1 MSRIKEFSKSNKQT
15 PGSKK
20 EAVEGFLFISPWLIG
35 FLIFTLGPL
44 IASIFLS
51 LSKWDI
57 FSDPQ
62 FVGMQNYVKLFED
75 PLFKK
80 SLWNT
85 FYYAIFSI
93 PLGMIGGL
101 SLALLLNQKVKGLP
115 IFRTMFYL
123 PSVTSGVA
131 VALLW
136 KWIFNPEF
144 GLANAILNWFGL
156 PSSQWLSSPA
166 WAMPALIIMS
176 LWGVGGGMLIYLAG
190 LQGIPQQLYEAAE
203 LDGAGSWSCFVNITL
218 PMLSP
223 TLFFQLIMGIIGS
236 FQVFTQ
242 VFVMTGGGP
251 ANATLVYVLYLYRNA
266 FQWWK
271 MGYASALAWFLFAI
285 ILVLTL
291 IQFKLAPRWVHYDV
305 L

>member
-1 MSRIKEFSKSNKQT
+1 MKKL
-15 PGSKK
+15 PAGKK
-20 EAVEGFLFISPWLIG
+20 EALEGYLFISPWLLG
-35 FLIFTLGPL
+35 FLVFTLGPL
-44 IASIFLS
+44 VASIFIS

-57 FSDPQ
+57 FSAPQ
-62 FVGMQNYVKLFED
+62 FVGLENYIAMFED

-85 FYYAIFSI
+85 FYYSIFSI
-93 PLGMIGGL
+93 PLGMAGGL
-101 SLALLLNQKVKGLP
+101 TLALLLNQKVKGLP
-115 IFRTMFYL
+115 IFRTIFYL

-144 GLANAILNWFGL
+144 GIANAILNFFGL
-156 PSSQWLSSPA
+156 PGLQWLNSPT

-190 LQGIPQQLYEAAE
+190 LQGIPRQLYEAAE
-203 LDGAGSWSCFVNITL
+203 LDGAGSWACFVNITL
-218 PMLSP
+218 PMLTP
-223 TLFFQLIMGIIGS
+223 TLFFQLITGIIGS
-236 FQVFTQ
+236 FQIFTQ
-242 VFVMTGGGP
+242 AFVMTNGGP
-251 ANATLVYVLYLYRNA
+251 VNATLFYVLYLYRNA

-271 MGYASALAWFLFAI
+271 MGYASALAWFLFVV
-285 ILVLTL
+285 ILILTL
-291 IQFKLAPRWVHYDV
+291 IQFRLSKRWVHYDI

>member
-1 MSRIKEFSKSNKQT
+1 MSSSLQKRKLN
-15 PGSKK
+15 K
-20 EAVEGFLFISPWLIG
+20 EAIDGYLFITPWLVG

-44 IASIFLS
+44 VASVFLS
-51 LSKWDI
+51 FTKWDI
-57 FSDPQ
+57 FSAPE
-62 FVGMQNYVKLFED
+62 FVGMANYTNLFAD

-80 SLWNT
+80 SLYNT

-93 PLGMIGGL
+93 PLGMAGGL
-101 SLALLLNQKVKGLP
+101 FLAILLNQKVKGLP
-115 IFRTMFYL
+115 IFRTLFYL

-144 GLANAILNWFGL
+144 GIANLILNRFGL
-156 PSSQWLSSPA
+156 PSLQWLSSPR

-203 LDGAGSWSCFVNITL
+203 LDGAGWWSCFTKITL

-242 VFVMTGGGP
+242 VYVMTQGGP
-251 ANATLVYVLYLYRNA
+251 ANATLVYVLYLYKNA

-271 MGYASALAWFLFAI
+271 MGYASALAWILFAI
-285 ILVLTL
+285 VMIFTL

>member
-1 MSRIKEFSKSNKQT
+1 MGKKKEFSKPNKQR

-57 FSDPQ
+57 FADPQ
-62 FVGMQNYVKLFED
+62 FVGLQNYSKMLVD

-93 PLGMIGGL
+93 PLGMAGGL

-115 IFRTMFYL
+115 IFRTIFYL

-144 GLANAILNWFGL
+144 GIANMILNWFGL
-156 PSSQWLSSPA
+156 PSLQWLSSPH

-176 LWGVGGGMLIYLAG
+176 LWGIGGGMLIYLAG

-203 LDGAGSWSCFVNITL
+203 LDGAGSWSCFINITL

-242 VFVMTGGGP
+242 VYVMTQGGP
-251 ANATLVYVLYLYRNA
+251 ANATLVYVLYLYQNA

-271 MGYASALAWFLFAI
+271 MGYASALAWVLFAI
-285 ILVLTL
+285 VMVFTL
-291 IQFKLAPRWVHYDV
+291 IQFKLAPHWVHYDV

>member
-1 MSRIKEFSKSNKQT
+1 MGEKKKFSKPNKQT

-62 FVGMQNYVKLFED
+62 FVGFANYVKMFED

-85 FYYAIFSI
+85 FYYSIVSI
-93 PLGMIGGL
+93 PLGMAGGL

-115 IFRTMFYL
+115 IFRTIFYL

-156 PSSQWLSSPA
+156 PGSQWLSSPT
-166 WAMPALIIMS
+166 WAMPAIIIMS

-285 ILVLTL
+285 ILILTL
-291 IQFKLAPRWVHYDV
+291 IQFKLAPRWVNYDV

>member
-1 MSRIKEFSKSNKQT
+1 MSSSLQKRKLN
-15 PGSKK
+15 K
-20 EAVEGFLFISPWLIG
+20 EAIDGYLFISPWIVG

-44 IASIFLS
+44 IASILLS
-51 LSKWDI
+51 FTKWDI
-57 FSDPQ
+57 FSAPE
-62 FVGMQNYVKLFED
+62 FVGVANYTKLFAD
-75 PLFKK
+75 PLFNK
-80 SLWNT
+80 SLYNT

-93 PLGMIGGL
+93 PLGMAGGL
-101 SLALLLNQKVKGLP
+101 FLAILLNQKVKGLP
-115 IFRTMFYL
+115 IFRTLFYL

-144 GLANAILNWFGL
+144 GIANLILNLFGL
-156 PSSQWLSSPA
+156 PSLQWLSSPR

-203 LDGAGSWSCFVNITL
+203 LDGACWWSCFVKVTL

-242 VFVMTGGGP
+242 VYVMTQGGP
-251 ANATLVYVLYLYRNA
+251 ANATLVYVLYLYQNA

-271 MGYASALAWFLFAI
+271 MGYASALAWVLFAI
-285 ILVLTL
+285 VMIFTL

>member
-1 MSRIKEFSKSNKQT
+1 MQMRHMT
-15 PGSKK
+15 PAAKK
-20 EAVEGFLFISPWLIG
+20 EAKEGYLFILPWLVG
-35 FLIFTLGPL
+35 FLIFTFGPL
-44 IASIFLS
+44 VASIFLS

-57 FSDPQ
+57 FSEPE
-62 FVGMQNYVKLFED
+62 FIGMANYAKMFGD

-85 FYYAIFSI
+85 FYYTIFSI
-93 PLGMIGGL
+93 PLGMAGGL

-115 IFRTMFYL
+115 IFRTLFYL

-144 GLANAILNWFGL
+144 GIANAILGWFGL
-156 PSSQWLSSPA
+156 PALQWLSSPN

-190 LQGIPQQLYEAAE
+190 LQGIPGQLYEAAE
-203 LDGAGSWSCFVNITL
+203 LDGAGTWSGFVNITL

-223 TLFFQLIMGIIGS
+223 TLFFQLITGIIGS
-236 FQVFTQ
+236 FQIFTQ
-242 VFVMTGGGP
+242 AFVMTNGGP
-251 ANATLVYVLYLYRNA
+251 VNATLFYVLYLYRNA

-271 MGYASALAWFLFAI
+271 MGYASALAWFLFII
-285 ILVLTL
+285 ILLLTL
-291 IQFKLAPRWVHYDV
+291 LQFKLSKRWVNYDV

>member
-1 MSRIKEFSKSNKQT
+1 MISFKKTRKLN
-15 PGSKK
+15 K
-20 EAVEGFLFISPWLIG
+20 EAIDGYLFISPWIVG
-35 FLIFTLGPL
+35 FLIFTFGPL

-51 LSKWDI
+51 FTKWDI
-57 FSDPQ
+57 FTAPE
-62 FVGMQNYVKLFED
+62 FVGMANYTKLFAD

-80 SLWNT
+80 SLYNT

-93 PLGMIGGL
+93 PLGMAGGL
-101 SLALLLNQKVKGLP
+101 YLAILLNQKVKGLP
-115 IFRTMFYL
+115 IFRTLFYL

-144 GLANAILNWFGL
+144 GIANLILNWFGL
-156 PSSQWLSSPA
+156 PSLQWLSSSQ
-166 WAMPALIIMS
+166 WSMPALIIMS
-176 LWGVGGGMLIYLAG
+176 LWGIGGGMLIYLAG

-203 LDGAGSWSCFVNITL
+203 LDGAGWWSCFFKITL

-242 VFVMTGGGP
+242 VYVMTQGGP
-251 ANATLVYVLYLYRNA
+251 ANATLVYVLYLYQNA

-271 MGYASALAWFLFAI
+271 MGYASALAWVLFAI
-285 ILVLTL
+285 VLIFTL
-291 IQFKLAPRWVHYDV
+291 IQFKLAPRWVNYDV

>member
-1 MSRIKEFSKSNKQT
+1 MQMRHMT
-15 PGSKK
+15 PAAKK
-20 EAVEGFLFISPWLIG
+20 EAKEGYLFILPWLVG
-35 FLIFTLGPL
+35 FLIFTFGPL
-44 IASIFLS
+44 VASIFLS

-57 FSDPQ
+57 FSEPE
-62 FVGMQNYVKLFED
+62 FIGMANYAKMFGD

-85 FYYAIFSI
+85 FYYTIFSI
-93 PLGMIGGL
+93 PLGMAGGL

-115 IFRTMFYL
+115 IFRTLFYL

-144 GLANAILNWFGL
+144 GIANAILGWFGL
-156 PSSQWLSSPA
+156 PALQWLSSPN

-190 LQGIPQQLYEAAE
+190 LQGIPAQLYEAAE
-203 LDGAGSWSCFVNITL
+203 LDGAGTWSCFINITL

-223 TLFFQLIMGIIGS
+223 TLFFQLITGIIGS
-236 FQVFTQ
+236 FQIFTQ
-242 VFVMTGGGP
+242 AFVMTNGGP
-251 ANATLVYVLYLYRNA
+251 VNATLFYVLYLYRNA

-271 MGYASALAWFLFAI
+271 MGYASALAWFLFI
-285 ILVLTL
+285 VILLLTL
-291 IQFKLAPRWVHYDV
+291 LQFKLSKRWVNYDV

>member
-1 MSRIKEFSKSNKQT
+1 M
-15 PGSKK
+15 KK
-20 EAVEGFLFISPWLIG
+20 LPAGKREALEGYLFISPWLIG
-35 FLIFTLGPL
+35 FLVFTLGPL
-44 IASIFLS
+44 VASIFIS

-57 FSDPQ
+57 FSAPQ
-62 FVGMQNYVKLFED
+62 FVGFENYIAMFRD

-85 FYYAIFSI
+85 FYYSIFSI
-93 PLGMIGGL
+93 PLGMAGGL
-101 SLALLLNQKVKGLP
+101 ALALLLNQKVKGLP
-115 IFRTMFYL
+115 IFRTIFYL

-144 GLANAILNWFGL
+144 GIANAILNFFGFPGL
-156 PSSQWLSSPA
+156 QWLNSPT

-190 LQGIPQQLYEAAE
+190 LQGIPRQLYEAAE
-203 LDGAGSWSCFVNITL
+203 LDGAGSWAYFINITL
-218 PMLSP
+218 PMLTP
-223 TLFFQLIMGIIGS
+223 TLFFQLITGIIGS
-236 FQVFTQ
+236 FQIFTQ
-242 VFVMTGGGP
+242 AFVMTNGGP
-251 ANATLVYVLYLYRNA
+251 VNATLFYVLYLYRNA

-271 MGYASALAWFLFAI
+271 MGYASALAWFLFVV
-285 ILVLTL
+285 ILILTL
-291 IQFKLAPRWVHYDV
+291 IQFRLSKRWVHYDI

>member
-1 MSRIKEFSKSNKQT
+1 MRSIKLISASR
-15 PGSKK
+15 K
-20 EAVEGFLFISPWLIG
+20 EAIEGYLFISPWIVG
-35 FLIFTLGPL
+35 FLCFTLGPL
-44 IASIFLS
+44 IASIFIS

-62 FVGMQNYVKLFED
+62 FIGFENYTTMFSD
-75 PLFKK
+75 PLFRK

-85 FYYAIFSI
+85 FYYSIFSI
-93 PLGMIGGL
+93 PLGMAGGL

-115 IFRTMFYL
+115 IFRTLFYL

-144 GLANAILNWFGL
+144 GIANAILNWFGL
-156 PSSQWLSSPA
+156 PSLQWLASPK

-190 LQGIPQQLYEAAE
+190 LQGIPKQLYEAAE
-203 LDGAGSWSCFVNITL
+203 LDGAGTWSCFINITL

-223 TLFFQLIMGIIGS
+223 TLFFQLITGIIGS

-242 VFVMTGGGP
+242 AFVMTNGGP
-251 ANATLVYVLYLYRNA
+251 VNATLFYVLYLYRNA

-271 MGYASALAWFLFAI
+271 MGYASALAWFLFI
-285 ILVLTL
+285 VILILTL
-291 IQFKLAPRWVHYDV
+291 LQFRLSKRWVHYDI

>member
-1 MSRIKEFSKSNKQT
+1 MRLLASA
-15 PGSKK
+15 SKK
-20 EAVEGFLFISPWLIG
+20 EAIEGYLFISPWLLG

-44 IASIFLS
+44 IASIFIS

-62 FVGMQNYVKLFED
+62 FVGIENYIKMFSD

-85 FYYAIFSI
+85 FYYSVFSI
-93 PLGMIGGL
+93 PLGMAGGL
-101 SLALLLNQKVKGLP
+101 SLALLLNQQVKGLP
-115 IFRTMFYL
+115 IFRTLFYL

-144 GLANAILNWFGL
+144 GIANAILNFFGL
-156 PSSQWLSSPA
+156 PSLQWLNSPT

-190 LQGIPQQLYEAAE
+190 LQGIPKQLYEAAE
-203 LDGAGSWSCFVNITL
+203 LDGAGTWSCFINITL

-223 TLFFQLIMGIIGS
+223 TLFFQLITGIIGS
-236 FQVFTQ
+236 FQIFTQ
-242 VFVMTGGGP
+242 AFVMTNGGP
-251 ANATLVYVLYLYRNA
+251 VNATLFYVLYLYRNA
-266 FQWWK
+266 FQSWK
-271 MGYASALAWFLFAI
+271 MGYASALAWFLFI
-285 ILVLTL
+285 VILILTL
-291 IQFKLAPRWVHYDV
+291 IQFRLSKRWVHYDI

>member
-1 MSRIKEFSKSNKQT
+1 M
-15 PGSKK
+15 KK
-20 EAVEGFLFISPWLIG
+20 LPAGKREALEGYLFISPWLIG
-35 FLIFTLGPL
+35 FLVFTLGPL
-44 IASIFLS
+44 VASIFIS

-57 FSDPQ
+57 FSAPQ
-62 FVGMQNYVKLFED
+62 FVGFENYIAMFRD

-85 FYYAIFSI
+85 FYYSIFSI
-93 PLGMIGGL
+93 PLGMAGGL
-101 SLALLLNQKVKGLP
+101 ALALLLNQKVKGLP
-115 IFRTMFYL
+115 IFRTIFYL

-144 GLANAILNWFGL
+144 GIANAILNFFGFPGL
-156 PSSQWLSSPA
+156 QWLNSPT

-190 LQGIPQQLYEAAE
+190 LQGIPRQLYEAAE
-203 LDGAGSWSCFVNITL
+203 LDGAGSWACFINITL
-218 PMLSP
+218 PMLTP
-223 TLFFQLIMGIIGS
+223 TLFFQLITGIIGS
-236 FQVFTQ
+236 FQIFTQ
-242 VFVMTGGGP
+242 AFVMTNGGP
-251 ANATLVYVLYLYRNA
+251 VNATLFYVLYLYRNA

-271 MGYASALAWFLFAI
+271 MGYASALAWFLFVV
-285 ILVLTL
+285 ILILTL
-291 IQFKLAPRWVHYDV
+291 IQFRLSKRWVHYDI

>member
-1 MSRIKEFSKSNKQT
+1 MMHMT
-15 PGSKK
+15 PAAKK
-20 EAVEGFLFISPWLIG
+20 EAREGYLFILPWLVG

-44 IASIFLS
+44 VASIFLS
-51 LSKWDI
+51 HSNWDI
-57 FSDPQ
+57 FSAPE
-62 FVGMQNYVKLFED
+62 FIGMANYAKMFGD

-85 FYYAIFSI
+85 FYYTIFSI
-93 PLGMIGGL
+93 PLGMAGGL
-101 SLALLLNQKVKGLP
+101 ALALLLNQKVKGLP
-115 IFRTMFYL
+115 VFRTLFYL

-144 GLANAILNWFGL
+144 GIANAILGWFGL
-156 PSSQWLSSPA
+156 PALQWLASPT

-190 LQGIPQQLYEAAE
+190 LQGIPGQLYEAAE
-203 LDGAGSWSCFVNITL
+203 LDGAGTWSCFINITL

-223 TLFFQLIMGIIGS
+223 TLFFQLITGIIGS
-236 FQVFTQ
+236 FQIFTQ
-242 VFVMTGGGP
+242 AYVMTNGGP
-251 ANATLVYVLYLYRNA
+251 VNATLFYVLYLYRNA

-271 MGYASALAWFLFAI
+271 MGYASALAWFLFI
-285 ILVLTL
+285 VILLLTL
-291 IQFKLAPRWVHYDV
+291 LQFKLSKRWVNYDV